1 MKSIFLG
8 GLGGTGRSMILAYA
22 AMFAFKNNWI
32 VISVPNAVKWTQD
45 LQATPKKMYNGL
57 FVIE

>member
-8 GLGGTGRSMILAYA
+8 GLGGTGRSMILTYA

-32 VISVPNAVKWTQD
+32 IISVPNSLKWTQD
-45 LQATPKKMYNGL
+45 AKVTPKKMYNGL
-57 FVIE
+57 FVI